1 MFELEIPGSAA
12 LCAEYLVLDLNGTLA
27 VDGTLIEGVKER
39 LDELSHLLSIVVV
52 TADTFGAVRRE
63 LAGVPCKIEVLS
75 HGNQDEKKGEL
86 IDRLGAGKCI
96 AIGNGR
102 NDCVML
108 RKAALGICVVQG
120 EGAASKAM
128 LAADVVCGGVH
139 DAFDLIRFPKRLVAT
154 LRT

>member
-12 LCAEYLVLDLNGTLA
+12 LCADYLVLDLNGTLA
-27 VDGTLIEGVKER
+27 VDGILIEGVKER

-63 LAGVPCKIEVLS
+63 LAGVPCRIEILS

-108 RKAALGICVVQG
+108 RKAALGICVVQS
-120 EGAASKAM
+120 EGAAAKAM
-128 LAADVVCGGVH
+128 LAADVVCGCVH